1 MTRRPGL
8 LGIFIVAI
16 TSAVV
21 GCAVGTL
28 AASRTAATA
37 IGVFATA
44 PGGASSFPSPAVV
57 LSPPA
62 NPKAKPVQLDEV
74 GGSSSVIEGWASYCA
89 PTPTRCQSWGGSA
102 KLGAVPSF
110 RYGDR
115 PYFVK
120 VCRLS
125 SSACVVVR
133 VVSFCGCGVKV
144 IDLSPAAFKRL
155 TPLWRGVVRVTVERT
170 GGPSATLPPTDTQP

>member
-8 LGIFIVAI
+8 LGIFLVAV

-37 IGVFATA
+37 IPAGNQMDL
-44 PGGASSFPSPAVV
+44 PSSGN

-62 NPKAKPVQLDEV
+62 TPKPVLL
-74 GGSSSVIEGWASYCA
+74 SVTEGWASYCA

-110 RYGDR
+110 RYGDP

-120 VCRLS
+120 VCRVN

-155 TPLWRGVVRVTVERT
+155 APLWRGVVRVTVERT